1 MLIIREMQIKTAM
14 SYHLTPTRMGTL
26 KKKNQKVTSAGE
38 DVEKGEALYT
48 VGRNVKWYNCYGKQY
63 G

>member
-1 MLIIREMQIKTAM
+1 MQIKTAM
-14 SYHLTPTRMGTL
+14 SYHLTPTRMATL
-26 KKKNQKVTSAGE
+26 KKNQKVTSAGE

-48 VGRNVKWYNCYGKQY
+48 VGGNVKCYNCCGEQY